1 MTVDL
6 RRVAIASCA
15 ICTFLNLY
23 STQSILPFI
32 AAELGIGAARAG
44 LIVTAGTAAVALTAP
59 FTGAISD
66 RLGRKR
72 IILAAMTLLMLPT
85 LMLAFSSSLEELV
98 FWRFLQGLLLPPIF
112 AVTIAYIG
120 DEWPKAEAAAVVGI
134 YSATSAIG
142 GFLGRFIPGLLT
154 EPFTWRGG
162 FVAIAAANLVCVAV
176 TWYLLPKEKQF
187 VRATSLAASLRQMIR
202 HLGNGR
208 LVATY
213 AVGFGVMFNFMATFT
228 FISFHLAAPPFHRS
242 AFFLGS
248 IFVVYLAGSALA
260 PWTGFFIARL
270 GRRRFALIALALW
283 TGGLALTLTPSLTLI
298 VAGLL
303 VASTTGILMQAIST
317 GYVAVTAPAGTSA
330 AVGLYVLFFYTGGTI
345 GGWLPGIAYDSGGW
359 PATAAMI
366 FAMLGLMAAIV
377 ARFWRETSRSMAKSD

>member
-32 AAELGIGAARAG
+32 AAELGIGAAQAS
-44 LIVTAGTAAVALTAP
+44 LVVTAGTLAVALTAP
-59 FTGAISD
+59 FTGVVSD

-85 LMLAFSSSLEELV
+85 LMLAFSNSLGELV

-120 DEWPKAEAAAVVGI
+120 DEWPKKEAAAMVGI

-154 EPFTWRGG
+154 EHFTWRGG
-162 FVAIAAANLVCVAV
+162 FVAIAATNLVCVLV
-176 TWYLLPKEKQF
+176 TYFLLPKEKQF
-187 VRATSLAASLRQMIR
+187 VRATSFGASLRQMLR
-202 HLGNGR
+202 HLGNWR

-228 FISFHLAAPPFHRS
+228 FISFHLAAPPFNRS

-248 IFVVYLAGSALA
+248 IFVVYLVGSALA
-260 PWTGFFIARL
+260 PWTGYFISRF
-270 GRRRFALIALALW
+270 GRRHFVLFILALW
-283 TGGLALTLTPSLTLI
+283 TAGLALTLTPSLTLI

-303 VASTTGILMQAIST
+303 VASTTGILVQATST

-330 AVGLYVLFFYTGGTI
+330 AVGLYVLFFYTGGTV
-345 GGWLPGIAYDSGGW
+345 GGWLPGIAYDAGGW
-359 PATAAMI
+359 PASAAMI
-366 FAMLGLMAAIV
+366 FAMLAVMAMIV
-377 ARFWRETSRSMAKSD
+377 ALFWRETGRA